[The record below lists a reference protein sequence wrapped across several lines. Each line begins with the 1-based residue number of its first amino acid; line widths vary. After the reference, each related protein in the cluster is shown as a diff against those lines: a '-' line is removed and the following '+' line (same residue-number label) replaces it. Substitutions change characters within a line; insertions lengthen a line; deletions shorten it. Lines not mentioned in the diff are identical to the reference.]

1 MSVKENLYNNV
12 ERLKNEIENISEFIF
27 EHAELGN
34 EEYVSSAYLVE
45 KLRDYGFKV
54 TYPYLDIPTAFT
66 PFSG

>member
-12 ERLKNEIENISEFIF
+12 EILKDEIENISEFIF

-45 KLRDYGFKV
+45 KLRDYGFQV
-54 TYPYLDIPTAFT
+54 IYPYIKKEKD
-66 PFSG
+66 